1 MSIRRTLLATSC
13 LAGGLWLSAC
23 ATAPVATSSTFPP
36 PAMADDGI
44 VIAESAMVPG
54 LSLGNTIT
62 GGTDDCTGPGLGIT
76 VEGTLNTQRFLYDKN
91 GEPCDAAQMLFDG
104 RAAINQRGSDPSIN
118 LTFHNSFGAAPQG
131 NGLDSL
137 PGLEPIPTIRLQS
150 SALMPENALDTIEP
164 AAGSIHLGNKAAPQ
178 AAQPMAPK
186 GPDPLVATLNSWQ
199 KQDVVY
205 ATRSDEATAAAE
217 RNLDHI
223 ARGNQARTDQENL
236 AKLTA
241 TLRER
246 ERQVQEEQRRHTETL
261 ERAQKNRDI
270 TLAAREQWQQKEG
283 ELQANLAATQERLR
297 QYEELSRRLAAE
309 KDTKEQ
315 AYQQKIATLGADLK
329 AAEAQAD
336 TSRRELVLKA
346 AAKIAE
352 AEQLA
357 NAAKLQ
363 EQEIKLREAA
373 RLKAEAETMMDRALA
388 MKAGNNVVVGGM
400 GLPPAVPLAL
410 METPVVLHANNQTL
424 PDILAGILN
433 QAVPQAGEWKADW
446 QLSPQVQHL
455 LKEKWSLT
463 AEAPLQQVLAQLQ
476 QQVAAAHGVSLQ
488 FTQFGQSRLLVVTDA
503 TPPASDAARR

>member
-1 MSIRRTLLATSC
+1 MQRIRSSVLATTC
-13 LAGGLWLSAC
+13 LAAGGLWLGAC
-23 ATAPVATSSTFPP
+23 TTTQPVSQTFPAP
-36 PAMADDGI
+36 FVADEGV

-54 LSLGNTIT
+54 VSQGASIT
-62 GGTDDCTGPGLGIT
+62 GGTDDCTGPGLGVM
-76 VEGTLNTQRFLYDKN
+76 VEGTLNTQRFLFDKN
-91 GEPCDAAQMLFDG
+91 GEPCDAAQTLFDG
-104 RAAINQRGSDPSIN
+104 RTAINQRTADPSIN
-118 LTFHNSFGAAPQG
+118 LTFHDSFGASPQG

-137 PGLEPIPTIRLQS
+137 PGLEPIPTIKLQS
-150 SALMPENALDTIEP
+150 SALTPASQFAGIEP
-164 AAGSIHLGNKAAPQ
+164 AAGNANLGNKAVPARPVPG
-178 AAQPMAPK
+178 ATAK
-186 GPDPLVATLNSWQ
+186 GPDPLVATLATWQ
-199 KQDVVY
+199 KQDTVY

-217 RNLDHI
+217 RNIDQI
-223 ARGNQARTDQENL
+223 SRNTQARTEQENVS
-236 AKLTA
+236 KLMA

-246 ERQVQEEQRRHTETL
+246 ERQVQEEQRRHVETL
-261 ERAQKNRDI
+261 ERARMNRDV

-283 ELQANLAATQERLR
+283 ELQASLTATQERLK
-297 QYEELSRRLAAE
+297 QFEDLSRRLAAE
-309 KDTKEQ
+309 KDSKEN
-315 AYQQKIATLGADLK
+315 AYQQKIASLSSDLK

-357 NAAKLQ
+357 SAAQLQ

-410 METPVVLHANNQTL
+410 LETPVVLHANNQTL
-424 PDILAGILN
+424 PDILANILN
-433 QAVPQAGEWKADW
+433 QAAPQAGEWKADW
-446 QLSPQVQHL
+446 QLSQPVQHL

-476 QQVAAAHGVSLQ
+476 QQVAAAHNVSLQ
-488 FTQFGQSRLLVVTDA
+488 FTQFGQSRLLVVTDI
-503 TPPASDAARR
+503 PAKAQ